1 MKTVELHI
9 ELSDIQAY
17 EYAQFLKR
25 VCFSDYRSHAQ
36 GDDEAY
42 VMVHAGERIRGA
54 LEAGGYAP
62 R

>member
-36 GDDEAY
+36 TENEAY
-42 VMVHAGERIRGA
+42 VMVHAGERIRAA
-54 LEAGGYAP
+54 LEAQGYAP